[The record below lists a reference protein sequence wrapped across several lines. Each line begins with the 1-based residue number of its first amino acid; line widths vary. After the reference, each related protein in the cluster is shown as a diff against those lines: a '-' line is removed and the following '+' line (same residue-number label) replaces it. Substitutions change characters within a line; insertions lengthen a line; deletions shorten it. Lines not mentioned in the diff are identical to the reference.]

1 MSELIEGKIA
11 QILSEN
17 FVVINVGSESGVKVG
32 MMFVVLACGEAVE
45 DPETGEVLG
54 KWEVPKG
61 TIRVTHVQ
69 PRLATCEGFR
79 PPEPG
84 EEEVGTHVLSAALI
98 AHSLRPETWRH
109 KDATRLDINRS
120 QVQGM
125 PQIGPISVGDPVREV
140 SLASIVVPEET
151 ESGGTAAP
159 SPSNEEAP
167 AESEDGS
174 KAGEKAG
181 DKSA

>member
-32 MMFVVLACGEAVE
+32 MMFVVLAAGEEVK

-69 PRLATCEGFR
+69 SRLATCEGFR
-79 PPEPG
+79 PAEPG

-109 KDATRLDINRS
+109 RDATRLDINRS

-125 PQIGPISVGDPVREV
+125 PRIGPISVGDPVREV
-140 SLASIVVPEET
+140 SLASIIVPEEA
-151 ESGGTAAP
+151 ESGKTSESPEGAP
-159 SPSNEEAP
+159 GAPRDTGKKEAEKEGD
-167 AESEDGS
+167 ES
-174 KAGEKAG
+174 A
-181 DKSA
+181 